1 MNQLVLPPVEERGG
15 TPSDFETYDPIR
27 LMYYEKTKRKSYGLV
42 EDFLKFMKVKGLI
55 VANPFA
61 AIPGSI
67 QYTLSKTIDS
77 KPFSLQV
84 ISHSCNISMQSVH
97 KDSTK

>member
-1 MNQLVLPPVEERGG
+1 MNHLVTVEEGG
-15 TPSDFETYDPIR
+15 DTQSDSGAYDPIR
-27 LMYYEKTKRKSYGLV
+27 LMYYEKTKRRSYGLV

-61 AIPGSI
+61 AVPGSM
-67 QYTLSKTIDS
+67 QYMLSKTIDS

-84 ISHSCNISMQSVH
+84 TPHSCNINIPNLH
-97 KDSTK
+97 KGSTK